1 MDEAKQV
8 PNQNPVTPVPPI
20 STYPIPQPVPTS
32 KTPWILIFLIV
43 FLAGVASYFGFQT
56 YQLRQEINKQTDD
69 NSSDTEI
76 VVFSPS
82 PLDSPQPSTATLP
95 SGWKY
100 TTADS
105 CDVSFAIPP
114 KQKPYLGAT
123 DSRFWDFP
131 RGATYPNML
140 AKVVSY
146 ESIKQ
151 AVTMYGSTEEASGY
165 IAQSVSVSCSANN
178 GQFANNT
185 DLVSKLTTAI
195 NKHNQSTAEKGME
208 ANTYTITTQKIS
220 ERWSQQVI
228 DLTVQEDSR
237 LAQYTIFVTPKY
249 IYEVKLFGDSDD
261 SFIKQTGKQIFDLLQ
276 F

>member
-1 MDEAKQV
+1 M
-8 PNQNPVTPVPPI
+8 
-20 STYPIPQPVPTS
+20 
-32 KTPWILIFLIV
+32 
-43 FLAGVASYFGFQT
+43 
-56 YQLRQEINKQTDD
+56 
-69 NSSDTEI
+69 
-76 VVFSPS
+76 
-82 PLDSPQPSTATLP
+82 
-95 SGWKY
+95 
-100 TTADS
+100 
-105 CDVSFAIPP
+105 
-114 KQKPYLGAT
+114 
-123 DSRFWDFP
+123 
-131 RGATYPNML
+131 
-140 AKVVSY
+140 
-146 ESIKQ
+146 
-151 AVTMYGSTEEASGY
+151 
-165 IAQSVSVSCSANN
+165 SCSANN